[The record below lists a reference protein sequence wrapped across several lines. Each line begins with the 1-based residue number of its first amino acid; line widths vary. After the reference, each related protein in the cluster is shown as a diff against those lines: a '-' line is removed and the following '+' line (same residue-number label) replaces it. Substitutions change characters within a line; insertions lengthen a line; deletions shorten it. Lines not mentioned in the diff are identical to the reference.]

1 MSELPDGAGD
11 LLHLQVVARD
21 LHHQHLPAP
30 SFAVDLFWLLFTVF
44 TIITYYWST
53 YFRVSQNYVCLHRV
67 LINWRLVTSGAPYLA
82 GSDCQCEPDPVVH
95 GGHLALDPELPHH
108 IVLWVHKLGILFILS
123 FLRSVCFFSQ
133 LHKIP
138 KNHIYFLCVCSF
150 SGQQTHS
157 ITADTHTT

>member
-1 MSELPDGAGD
+1 MWRLLQDTGQQGNDNIDNANGSLITIMSELPDGAGD
-11 LLHLQVVARD
+11 LLHLQVAARD
-21 LHHQHLPAP
+21 LHHQQLPAP

-95 GGHLALDPELPHH
+95 
-108 IVLWVHKLGILFILS
+108 
-123 FLRSVCFFSQ
+123 
-133 LHKIP
+133 
-138 KNHIYFLCVCSF
+138 
-150 SGQQTHS
+150 
-157 ITADTHTT
+157 